1 MPGGQRGGAKK
12 WKARNHVVAEQ
23 HTASEGDEASEA
35 SHSNEARGTGNS
47 SSSGQHVEDDTSGR
61 PDPWSEW
68 NKDPWRRQAADNWHR
83 GWKWHD
89 AVGWHRSWDDGDY
102 GRRGAEHVAK
112 LEETTLAHDGRW
124 HGSAWRDSGQVSSTR
139 SETTYDTKGARPS
152 EKMVVPEFDGEGD
165 EQELGRSARSYVRKV
180 HVWLRC
186 TRMAERERP
195 LALYTHLTG
204 RAWIAAEELSMDRL
218 HEEGGIDYFLD
229 WIRIRFMEIEVT
241 KVATVMTELFRRCRK
256 RADQSVREFN
266 LEYERLLM
274 HLRELECE
282 LPPLVKAW
290 LYLDKLRLAEGD
302 EMSLLSSVNNRYDLK
317 LLQQAALLHDRS
329 TRRPSNAWEKGGE
342 SKPRWKR
349 QSTVHLTQH
358 DDEDGEDSD
367 AGRGD
372 DLEEDLGSDED
383 LVTEEVATHYHDAFM
398 AYQDA
403 KSKYREAVKGRG
415 YDRDELK
422 KRAEERL
429 RAAKARS
436 FCSVCKRKGHWHR
449 DPECPMRGKAQT
461 GGGGSSNGKSDGQA
475 KSVQLC
481 QVAHVFTTE
490 TSSLSSERELHA
502 IADTA
507 CSRTVAG
514 HDWFEKYCDIAET
527 YGIPVEIVE
536 ESEKF
541 RFGASRVHESTFSVW
556 AKCAVQGKIFAVKI
570 AIVAC
575 KVPLLFSRN
584 VLSRLGMV
592 YRLEDGVADLENL
605 GVTALCMGVSE
616 TGHPTLTVTDFG
628 DDLGRAQALPN
639 AETAYMSTAAE
650 GEGGFASLSKVVN
663 IFYPKKVSKEVQVS
677 DLHESLM
684 KVLAM
689 GCGSDAAV
697 FLEDPPRLGSRAL
710 QPMPAAS
717 TVQSV
722 WKMGK
727 EQLTRELVEH
737 GVVVHPNWTVPELR
751 TTVMEQR
758 EALNPR
764 MDKNDKLKGITQL
777 TLDQLTQKAV
787 EEGLSLPPRPT
798 RGLLIRMLRES
809 TQQESDNVMC
819 FGKFKGW
826 LYKEVPR
833 EYMKW
838 AVDETAANTNASE
851 DLVRFATWAKEEFQK
866 QDKVVLV
873 VRKPPA
879 SKDDPEVKAKIPPP
893 DIEVMSWA
901 SGSSESHR
909 SWRAGRVQAKKKADK
924 RRVDVIEVTED
935 MDSELPEEARA
946 EIQHME
952 AQLAALKQKHKE
964 RPEGCSPTGV
974 DGTPVDAMSASAG
987 NPLPGVDRTP
997 VGAVKAPAGNPP
1009 PLRGVAPLIGGP
1021 RRDETPV
1028 GVSSAP
1034 AGNSPT
1040 MERVPE
1046 PEEEVESY
1054 DMGSDHGKSRGHG
1067 GGDQELTPRE
1077 KARKGIQMRKKLKEP
1092 LRKKVFGMSKALL
1105 SVFCTCL
1112 VSASGLAEEVFA
1124 EPIYDLWNVIN
1135 PMRGSSSPACL
1146 EIFAGRCTITGAF
1159 ADKQYGVLRPRDLKF
1174 GDDLR
1179 CKETQEEI
1187 LETIDTHRPRLV
1199 WMSPPCTFW
1208 CGFSNLN
1215 YNPQQ
1220 LRRLRARERV
1230 FLRFIDQV
1238 ILKQKMYGGHAIV
1251 ENPRKR
1257 GESPEEAYELL
1268 VTDKAF
1274 AEELQ
1279 RCCPGDHTHVRVQG
1293 SQTAHSAGYPEGFGK
1308 AVVRAFEKVTA
1319 QTAYVQ
1325 DDGGE
1330 EATAK
1335 ESLGGGKDI
1344 SFTGNVSGRVAGAL
1358 RRLHQKLGHPP
1369 NRELAKH
1376 LRLSGAS
1383 QDLIEAASGLKC
1395 RACEKCARPPLH
1407 PVAKPAALLDFNE
1420 AVAIDIIF
1428 LDNQQGKGNLA
1439 LNMVDIGSSYQVV
1452 APLRNRKSD
1461 TVLRVFLKYW
1471 VNWAG
1476 PPGRLVL
1483 DLDTA
1488 FADSFADLTSDL
1500 AISMR
1505 AAAGQAHWQNGI
1517 AERYGSSW
1525 KSCWEKLCVAEG
1537 IRDEDMLDAICA
1549 VNDARNSLRNR
1560 SGFSP
1565 RQWVFGTNG
1574 RLVADL
1580 EDGGHEMSAL
1590 HAVTPEG
1597 RMARKHAL
1605 RNGARI
1611 AFFEAQASA
1620 AVERALAHKNRTKPK
1635 EYKPGDLVYYYRQTK
1650 KKGKQTSAMWM
1661 GPAAIIGQEG
1671 QNYWLARGGRCILAA
1686 PEHLRAAEHEEV
1698 SEILRIKAAIKEVE
1712 GVLEEEQK
1720 DYADLRSPHPEGAGD
1735 VEVEMEIDGIFDDE
1749 DEEMPTAEAP
1759 ASSARH
1765 EKRKKAFENEQ
1776 ELKKVARQLGALDD
1790 VPASVKSSLKGL
1802 SAATTPEAPGHV
1814 SFLVKKANSPEGW
1827 EKALEKEIPWGM
1839 IPESERHLYIAAEEK
1854 QWKEHLEFG
1863 AVKPLTLE
1871 ESERVKTEVDPAR
1884 ILPARFLYRDKHHA
1898 KRKIDPNIACKAK
1911 ARLCVGGQR
1920 DPDLG
1925 VKEMEV
1931 DAPTAS
1937 RHSLLLGLQ
1946 VALVRGWL
1954 VSIGDIRAAFLN
1966 GVEAPRSLFFK
1977 QPARGI
1983 PGLQPGQLIEILKG
1997 VFGLS
2002 TSPKLW
2008 WIRLSSELTQIT
2020 FQVHGKDYRIIQ
2032 NDIDP
2037 CVFQVLRVDGEGH
2050 QVCGL
2055 IFTHVDDLMVMAD
2068 PAIQGRDFPLMNGSV
2083 IALITWGVN
2092 TTSPRRRSTSLR
2104 RDMYSPDSTK

>member
-1 MPGGQRGGAKK
+1 MRGL
-12 WKARNHVVAEQ
+12 
-23 HTASEGDEASEA
+23 
-35 SHSNEARGTGNS
+35 
-47 SSSGQHVEDDTSGR
+47 
-61 PDPWSEW
+61 W
-68 NKDPWRRQAADNWHR
+68 NK
-83 GWKWHD
+83 
-89 AVGWHRSWDDGDY
+89 
-102 GRRGAEHVAK
+102 
-112 LEETTLAHDGRW
+112 
-124 HGSAWRDSGQVSSTR
+124 
-139 SETTYDTKGARPS
+139 
-152 EKMVVPEFDGEGD
+152 GEGP
-165 EQELGRSARSYVRKV
+165 GRSGVDA
-180 HVWLRC
+180 
-186 TRMAERERP
+186 P
-195 LALYTHLTG
+195 TG
-204 RAWIAAEELSMDRL
+204 
-218 HEEGGIDYFLD
+218 
-229 WIRIRFMEIEVT
+229 
-241 KVATVMTELFRRCRK
+241 
-256 RADQSVREFN
+256 
-266 LEYERLLM
+266 LE
-274 HLRELECE
+274 
-282 LPPLVKAW
+282 
-290 LYLDKLRLAEGD
+290 
-302 EMSLLSSVNNRYDLK
+302 
-317 LLQQAALLHDRS
+317 
-329 TRRPSNAWEKGGE
+329 
-342 SKPRWKR
+342 
-349 QSTVHLTQH
+349 
-358 DDEDGEDSD
+358 
-367 AGRGD
+367 
-372 DLEEDLGSDED
+372 
-383 LVTEEVATHYHDAFM
+383 
-398 AYQDA
+398 
-403 KSKYREAVKGRG
+403 
-415 YDRDELK
+415 
-422 KRAEERL
+422 
-429 RAAKARS
+429 
-436 FCSVCKRKGHWHR
+436 
-449 DPECPMRGKAQT
+449 
-461 GGGGSSNGKSDGQA
+461 
-475 KSVQLC
+475 
-481 QVAHVFTTE
+481 
-490 TSSLSSERELHA
+490 
-502 IADTA
+502 
-507 CSRTVAG
+507 
-514 HDWFEKYCDIAET
+514 
-527 YGIPVEIVE
+527 
-536 ESEKF
+536 
-541 RFGASRVHESTFSVW
+541 
-556 AKCAVQGKIFAVKI
+556 
-570 AIVAC
+570 
-575 KVPLLFSRN
+575 
-584 VLSRLGMV
+584 
-592 YRLEDGVADLENL
+592 
-605 GVTALCMGVSE
+605 
-616 TGHPTLTVTDFG
+616 
-628 DDLGRAQALPN
+628 
-639 AETAYMSTAAE
+639 
-650 GEGGFASLSKVVN
+650 
-663 IFYPKKVSKEVQVS
+663 
-677 DLHESLM
+677 
-684 KVLAM
+684 
-689 GCGSDAAV
+689 
-697 FLEDPPRLGSRAL
+697 
-710 QPMPAAS
+710 
-717 TVQSV
+717 
-722 WKMGK
+722 
-727 EQLTRELVEH
+727 
-737 GVVVHPNWTVPELR
+737 
-751 TTVMEQR
+751 
-758 EALNPR
+758 
-764 MDKNDKLKGITQL
+764 
-777 TLDQLTQKAV
+777 
-787 EEGLSLPPRPT
+787 
-798 RGLLIRMLRES
+798 
-809 TQQESDNVMC
+809 
-819 FGKFKGW
+819 
-826 LYKEVPR
+826 
-833 EYMKW
+833 
-838 AVDETAANTNASE
+838 
-851 DLVRFATWAKEEFQK
+851 
-866 QDKVVLV
+866 
-873 VRKPPA
+873 
-879 SKDDPEVKAKIPPP
+879 
-893 DIEVMSWA
+893 
-901 SGSSESHR
+901 
-909 SWRAGRVQAKKKADK
+909 
-924 RRVDVIEVTED
+924 
-935 MDSELPEEARA
+935 
-946 EIQHME
+946 
-952 AQLAALKQKHKE
+952 E

-987 NPLPGVDRTP
+987 NPPPGVDGTP

-1021 RRDETPV
+1021 PRDETPV

-1105 SVFCTCL
+1105 SVLCTCL

-1215 YNPQQ
+1215 YSPQQ

-1251 ENPRKR
+1251 ENPRKSAMWR
-1257 GESPEEAYELL
+1257 EQLLAKWLSGGSCSYVDLEMCAFGLLDTKGENHLRKPMRLL

-1308 AVVRAFEKVTA
+1308 AVVRAFEKVTT

-1358 RRLHQKLGHPP
+1358 RRLHQNLGHPP

-1428 LDNQQGKGNLA
+1428 LDNQQSKGNLA

-1611 AFFEAQASA
+1611 AFFEVQASA

-1720 DYADLRSPHPEGAGD
+1720 DYADLRSPHPEGRWRCGSGD
-1735 VEVEMEIDGIFDDE
+1735 G
-1749 DEEMPTAEAP
+1749 
-1759 ASSARH
+1759 
-1765 EKRKKAFENEQ
+1765 N
-1776 ELKKVARQLGALDD
+1776 
-1790 VPASVKSSLKGL
+1790 
-1802 SAATTPEAPGHV
+1802 
-1814 SFLVKKANSPEGW
+1814 
-1827 EKALEKEIPWGM
+1827 
-1839 IPESERHLYIAAEEK
+1839 
-1854 QWKEHLEFG
+1854 
-1863 AVKPLTLE
+1863 
-1871 ESERVKTEVDPAR
+1871 
-1884 ILPARFLYRDKHHA
+1884 
-1898 KRKIDPNIACKAK
+1898 
-1911 ARLCVGGQR
+1911 
-1920 DPDLG
+1920 
-1925 VKEMEV
+1925 
-1931 DAPTAS
+1931 
-1937 RHSLLLGLQ
+1937 
-1946 VALVRGWL
+1946 
-1954 VSIGDIRAAFLN
+1954 
-1966 GVEAPRSLFFK
+1966 
-1977 QPARGI
+1977 
-1983 PGLQPGQLIEILKG
+1983 
-1997 VFGLS
+1997 
-2002 TSPKLW
+2002 
-2008 WIRLSSELTQIT
+2008 
-2020 FQVHGKDYRIIQ
+2020 
-2032 NDIDP
+2032 
-2037 CVFQVLRVDGEGH
+2037 
-2050 QVCGL
+2050 
-2055 IFTHVDDLMVMAD
+2055 
-2068 PAIQGRDFPLMNGSV
+2068 
-2083 IALITWGVN
+2083 
-2092 TTSPRRRSTSLR
+2092 
-2104 RDMYSPDSTK
+2104 

>member
-1 MPGGQRGGAKK
+1 M
-12 WKARNHVVAEQ
+12 
-23 HTASEGDEASEA
+23 
-35 SHSNEARGTGNS
+35 
-47 SSSGQHVEDDTSGR
+47 
-61 PDPWSEW
+61 
-68 NKDPWRRQAADNWHR
+68 
-83 GWKWHD
+83 
-89 AVGWHRSWDDGDY
+89 
-102 GRRGAEHVAK
+102 
-112 LEETTLAHDGRW
+112 
-124 HGSAWRDSGQVSSTR
+124 
-139 SETTYDTKGARPS
+139 
-152 EKMVVPEFDGEGD
+152 
-165 EQELGRSARSYVRKV
+165 
-180 HVWLRC
+180 
-186 TRMAERERP
+186 
-195 LALYTHLTG
+195 
-204 RAWIAAEELSMDRL
+204 
-218 HEEGGIDYFLD
+218 
-229 WIRIRFMEIEVT
+229 
-241 KVATVMTELFRRCRK
+241 
-256 RADQSVREFN
+256 
-266 LEYERLLM
+266 
-274 HLRELECE
+274 
-282 LPPLVKAW
+282 
-290 LYLDKLRLAEGD
+290 
-302 EMSLLSSVNNRYDLK
+302 
-317 LLQQAALLHDRS
+317 
-329 TRRPSNAWEKGGE
+329 
-342 SKPRWKR
+342 
-349 QSTVHLTQH
+349 
-358 DDEDGEDSD
+358 
-367 AGRGD
+367 
-372 DLEEDLGSDED
+372 
-383 LVTEEVATHYHDAFM
+383 
-398 AYQDA
+398 
-403 KSKYREAVKGRG
+403 
-415 YDRDELK
+415 
-422 KRAEERL
+422 
-429 RAAKARS
+429 
-436 FCSVCKRKGHWHR
+436 
-449 DPECPMRGKAQT
+449 
-461 GGGGSSNGKSDGQA
+461 
-475 KSVQLC
+475 
-481 QVAHVFTTE
+481 
-490 TSSLSSERELHA
+490 
-502 IADTA
+502 
-507 CSRTVAG
+507 
-514 HDWFEKYCDIAET
+514 
-527 YGIPVEIVE
+527 
-536 ESEKF
+536 
-541 RFGASRVHESTFSVW
+541 
-556 AKCAVQGKIFAVKI
+556 
-570 AIVAC
+570 
-575 KVPLLFSRN
+575 
-584 VLSRLGMV
+584 
-592 YRLEDGVADLENL
+592 
-605 GVTALCMGVSE
+605 
-616 TGHPTLTVTDFG
+616 
-628 DDLGRAQALPN
+628 
-639 AETAYMSTAAE
+639 
-650 GEGGFASLSKVVN
+650 
-663 IFYPKKVSKEVQVS
+663 
-677 DLHESLM
+677 
-684 KVLAM
+684 
-689 GCGSDAAV
+689 
-697 FLEDPPRLGSRAL
+697 
-710 QPMPAAS
+710 
-717 TVQSV
+717 
-722 WKMGK
+722 
-727 EQLTRELVEH
+727 
-737 GVVVHPNWTVPELR
+737 
-751 TTVMEQR
+751 
-758 EALNPR
+758 
-764 MDKNDKLKGITQL
+764 
-777 TLDQLTQKAV
+777 
-787 EEGLSLPPRPT
+787 
-798 RGLLIRMLRES
+798 
-809 TQQESDNVMC
+809 
-819 FGKFKGW
+819 
-826 LYKEVPR
+826 
-833 EYMKW
+833 
-838 AVDETAANTNASE
+838 
-851 DLVRFATWAKEEFQK
+851 
-866 QDKVVLV
+866 
-873 VRKPPA
+873 
-879 SKDDPEVKAKIPPP
+879 
-893 DIEVMSWA
+893 
-901 SGSSESHR
+901 
-909 SWRAGRVQAKKKADK
+909 
-924 RRVDVIEVTED
+924 
-935 MDSELPEEARA
+935 
-946 EIQHME
+946 
-952 AQLAALKQKHKE
+952 
-964 RPEGCSPTGV
+964 
-974 DGTPVDAMSASAG
+974 
-987 NPLPGVDRTP
+987 
-997 VGAVKAPAGNPP
+997 GAVKAPAGNPP

-1021 RRDETPV
+1021 PRDETPV

-1034 AGNSPT
+1034 AGNSPI

-1046 PEEEVESY
+1046 PEEEVEFY

-1077 KARKGIQMRKKLKEP
+1077 KARKGIQARKKLKEP

-1105 SVFCTCL
+1105 SVLCTCL

-1124 EPIYDLWNVIN
+1124 EPIYDLRNVIN

-1187 LETIDTHRPRLV
+1187 LEAIDTHRPRLV

-1251 ENPRKR
+1251 ENPRKSAMWR
-1257 GESPEEAYELL
+1257 EQILAKWLSGGSCSYVDLEMCAFGLLDTKGENHLRKPMRLL

-1279 RCCPGDHTHVRVQG
+1279 RYCPGDHTHVRVQG
-1293 SQTAHSAGYPEGFGK
+1293 SQTAHSAGYPEDFGK
-1308 AVVRAFEKVTA
+1308 AVVRAFEKVTT

-1330 EATAK
+1330 EVTAK
-1335 ESLGGGKDI
+1335 ESPGGGKDI

-1358 RRLHQKLGHPP
+1358 RRLHQNLGHPP

-1428 LDNQQGKGNLA
+1428 LDNQQSKGNLA

-1505 AAAGQAHWQNGI
+1505 AAAGQAHWQKGI

-1611 AFFEAQASA
+1611 AFFEVQASA

-1635 EYKPGDLVYYYRQTK
+1635 EYKPGDLVYYFRQTK
-1650 KKGKQTSAMWM
+1650 KKGKQASAMWM

-1735 VEVEMEIDGIFDDE
+1735 VEVEMEIEGIFDDE
-1749 DEEMPTAEAP
+1749 DEEMPIAEAS
-1759 ASSARH
+1759 ASSSRN
-1765 EKRKKAFENEQ
+1765 EKRKKVFENEQ
-1776 ELKKVARQLGALDD
+1776 ELKKMARQLGALDD
-1790 VPASVKSSLKGL
+1790 VPASVRSSLKGL
-1802 SAATTPEAPGHV
+1802 SSATTTEAPGNV

-1871 ESERVKTEVDPAR
+1871 ESERVKAEVDPAR

-1977 QPARGI
+1977 QPVRGI

-2008 WIRLSSELTQIT
+2008 WIRLFSELTQIT
-2020 FQVHGKDYRIIQ
+2020 FQVHGKDYQIIQ
-2032 NDIDP
+2032 NNIDP

-2068 PAIQGRDFPLMNGSV
+2068 PAIHGCLETSIQARFPVDEWERDRFDYVGCEYHVTKEEINITQTGYVQSRLNKVKIPTHQAETDVVDSATKELNRSV
-2083 IALITWGVN
+2083 VGCLSWLAKQTRPDLQFMVAQAQKSQANPTIADVKWTNSIVELARKFQDKGIKLKRIDDSQLCVFGFHDAAWANVSLDQE
-2092 TTSPRRRSTSLR
+2092 SPDDIVWDTDCKKASQLASLVMIADQKCLANQPGNIGIVDWRSKSSSRICRSTFAGETMACSDAMESAIYLR
-2104 RDMYSPDSTK
+2104 GLLLSFLHVGLVDSTKAREMIPLHLFTDCRSLYDHLHKDGVPKPPTEKRLALDLAAMRMELNEEGKAQWKLRYGERAELRPDRPRRPPLHWVPTDRQLADVLTKRMNPSKWWDQVASGILQISLRVWDDTQNI